1 MYSVACI
8 INATQNVT
16 QMERGSNMQDIDP
29 SLDDGYF
36 DVVAGLEGGTLI
48 PELDKEMRDLVR
60 LVKTRY
66 GSGSI
71 TLKLTLKPG
80 EYEGTISMVPAL
92 TVTPPTKSR
101 MKSLLFTNEQN
112 GLTQDKPEQIGLFKM
127 AFESN
132 KVEQES

>member
-1 MYSVACI
+1 
-8 INATQNVT
+8 
-16 QMERGSNMQDIDP
+16 MQDIDP